1 MSSNN
6 RNKQYLIDMILKRRG
21 HKDPQDPELEEERE
35 ELRKKSVLDLNII
48 NRELREEAENTPPS
62 FLGRL
67 FGF

>member
-35 ELRKKSVLDLNII
+35 ELRKMISTRSQYTKPRTQRRGREYTPKLPGASV
-48 NRELREEAENTPPS
+48 R
-62 FLGRL
+62 F
-67 FGF
+67 

>member
-21 HKDPQDPELEEERE
+21 HKDLQDPELEEERE
-35 ELRKKSVLDLNII
+35 KLRKMSVLDLNIL
-48 NRELREEAENTPPS
+48 NRELREDADNTPPS

-67 FGF
+67 FNF